1 MQDKP
6 SGVLPTNNEQ
16 VEMAARKLL
25 IRHNYKSSIVDRKL
39 IQSISEYIMECGGLK
54 KFEEAHERSEN
65 ERKKFSA
72 FLAASVAI
80 SRSPKNNNSTTAA
93 AIRDFNKS
101 SNDVST
107 TSESSRRDAIIKP
120 PIDMCN
126 GNRNLILNEKN
137 RVY

>member
-80 SRSPKNNNSTTAA
+80 SRSPKTNNSTAA

-126 GNRNLILNEKN
+126 GNRNRILTNK
-137 RVY
+137 

>member
-54 KFEEAHERSEN
+54 KFEEAQERSEN

-93 AIRDFNKS
+93 SIRDFNKS

-126 GNRNLILNEKN
+126 
-137 RVY
+137 

>member
-54 KFEEAHERSEN
+54 KFEEAQERSEN

-93 AIRDFNKS
+93 SIRDFNKS

-126 GNRNLILNEKN
+126 WKINLILTKK
-137 RVY
+137 